1 MDNEEKDSKLTEVKD
16 KAVDYGKKAAKETA
30 KTTVKTVAKTILK
43 AIKMILI
50 KLGWPLIF
58 IIIGAVIVLEIIDIV
73 ADAAQAGM
81 DAIGDLVASISYSEE
96 DGAIVVENEAIDTIL
111 NSIYESDIDPE
122 SIGLLGEV
130 EGAMTE
136 EEYQEALRRY
146 LRKYYEAQVT
156 TETLNLYHNE
166 STEDKAYGSVYVYR
180 ANGENETDNRRNLTY
195 IPYEQMQEYQANGNM
210 DALNYFSIDAN
221 GNLVVAGT
229 TQVTVERGSNENNLS
244 VDNDNSSTGV
254 TLVNINYKNVISPY
268 STKLT
273 FLIDLLLTSQNP
285 EFVSAVADLIRD
297 SRIEITI
304 MDNVSTNV
312 REETYTYTPMRKWE
326 ETVAPETN
334 SIDEEPQTVLR
345 REAGEPVTEITRTTT
360 VTTTPSFK
368 PTYVKTW
375 FCEQTINYIKK
386 TDGPNSTE
394 SDPQH
399 IPDEEPAGNEGEWR
413 ANQTITTVETKTIE
427 KYEESTRGDV
437 VDIIGEPEDAERY
450 ENNEIDT
457 PTFVGLMATSFRL
470 PNTTRYTE
478 PGLNIVGL
486 DDTLFY
492 LLQKNQDLQNMEHL
506 MRYALYKYTGNSYGV
521 TELDGSLFEIQDFST
536 VTLGGSGLLKEYIR
550 YWEHSSPPPTNADGT
565 KYIIETG
572 SAGEPVVGYGIDIN
586 THGQEFINAGYS
598 IEIGAEVDVEFVDA
612 IEDRIREE
620 YYTDIKNRT
629 SGLNLTEYQL
639 HALTSRAYNCG
650 VGGAV
655 ATLRGSPSMNFVN
668 SYNTYWNDETDNQ
681 FEEKNSNANFNHS
694 LYTQYM
700 SKPVTSDG
708 EYLSGLERR
717 RKSEWTLFQTG
728 YYAELDQW
736 YTDSGDILSAADQL
750 HQAQTGWRY
759 STSGGLLTSGNIEL
773 AINNPNA
780 ATCCATYVSSVL
792 YLAGCFTEEQMNS
805 FNYNSSNAL
814 YNFLTSNGWQVI
826 NSYSEL
832 QAGDVV
838 FMDTNGGARDI
849 THVQLYAGDGGW
861 YNAGSDSAIQ
871 GDAPKYY
878 DIGSQFMVALRQN

>member
-1 MDNEEKDSKLTEVKD
+1 MKIPLKMFEKDKKKNKD
-16 KAVDYGKKAAKETA
+16 KKESQGMAKAAKLI
-30 KTTVKTVAKTILK
+30 VKLIVKGIKQLVA
-43 AIKMILI
+43 MIMTP
-50 KLGWPLIF
+50 LGLV
-58 IIIGAVIVLEIIDIV
+58 IICGAFLLGIIV
-73 ADAAQAGM
+73 AAADA
-81 DAIGDLVASISYSEE
+81 VASASGSTEMANHVSYAE
-96 DGAIVVENEAIDTIL
+96 DGAIQIDDESVDTIL
-111 NSIYESDIDPE
+111 NSLYSAGVDPE
-122 SIGLLGEV
+122 SIGLLADLPT
-130 EGAMTE
+130 GATDE
-136 EEYQEALRRY
+136 QYQEAMRQYIRE
-146 LRKYYEAQVT
+146 YYTAQVT
-156 TETLNLYHNE
+156 TETINLYHKE
-166 STEDKAYGSVYVYR
+166 STEDAAYGSIYIYR
-180 ANGENETDNRRNLTY
+180 ATGENTNDESQRQNLTY
-195 IPYEQMQEYQANGNM
+195 ISYEQMEEYEANNNTE
-210 DALNYFSIDAN
+210 ALNYFTIDPG
-221 GNLVVAGT
+221 GNLCVAGT
-229 TQVTVERGSNENNLS
+229 TQITTETGSSEDNLS
-244 VDNDNSSTGV
+244 VDSANSST
-254 TLVNINYKNVISPY
+254 TINLRTIDYKTAVAQY
-268 STKLT
+268 TTKLI
-273 FLIDLLLTSQNP
+273 FLFDLNIISQNP
-285 EFVSAVADLIRD
+285 EFVSAFVELIND
-297 SRIEITI
+297 SRIEITV
-304 MDNVSTNV
+304 MDNVTTNV
-312 REETYTYTPMRKWE
+312 NTQTYTYTPMRKWVE
-326 ETVAPETN
+326 EVPPPAN
-334 SIDEEPQTVLR
+334 AIDAEPQR
-345 REAGEPVTEITRTTT
+345 IQREEAGDPVTEITRITT
-360 VTTTPSFK
+360 VTTEPSFK
-368 PTYVKTW
+368 ITKVKTW
-375 FCEQTINYIKK
+375 FSEQEIEYKLNTS
-386 TDGPNSTE
+386 GPNTSENTE
-394 SDPQH
+394 TLE
-399 IPDEEPAGNEGEWR
+399 DEQEPAAEEGEWKV
-413 ANQTITTVETKTIE
+413 NQSITTTDSTTTQNYVE
-427 KYEESTRGDV
+427 SVRGDV
-437 VDIIGEPEDAERY
+437 TFTIGEYGDGDKDLE
-450 ENNEIDT
+450 T
-457 PTFVGLMATSFRL
+457 PTFIALLETGFKI
-470 PNTTRYTE
+470 PNTETYEE
-478 PGLNIVGL
+478 PGMKLVNGAN
-486 DDTLFY
+486 TLFY
-492 LLQKNQDLQNMEHL
+492 LLQQDQDLQNVETL
-506 MRYALYKYTGNSYGV
+506 MRYALYVYTNGQTNFGV
-521 TELDGSLFEIQDFST
+521 TSLDGSLFEIQDFST

-780 ATCCATYVSSVL
+780 ATCCATYVSSAL

-826 NSYSEL
+826 NSSSEL